1 MNQVIPAI
9 GKALH
14 EFAGFPY
21 MCSLLKSYPFAQQI
35 SVLCIGKSAYPMALA
50 ATNTLNQLGIDYS
63 GHLLTKYQHAPQ
75 PVPKLITLEA
85 GHPLPD
91 ENSVTLSREIMT
103 WLRSLSPKSELLI
116 LLSGGGSALFEIPA
130 TGFTLTDVINA
141 NKSLL
146 VSGLSI
152 AEMNHKR
159 QALSAVKQGKALN
172 ATKAG
177 KVLCLA
183 LSDVAENDPAVI
195 ASAPFYPSAAMR
207 LSPSHYYSSNPE
219 LNQVLDYHII
229 GDNLSLLNT
238 LVPYLK
244 GEAVIHQPYCSISV
258 DCFAAYLVDFAITN
272 RDGAY
277 HLWGGETPLKVI
289 GDGIGGRCTHLALDF
304 AIRIAG
310 QKGISLTCYA
320 SDGNDN
326 LADVAGAYVDGN
338 TCSKLKDK
346 GIDAATYLCQCD
358 SYSALKAIGAI
369 IAPFPNRINVND
381 LYVLHSMA
389 L

>member
-21 MCSLLKSYPFAQQI
+21 MYTLLNSYPFAQQI
-35 SVLCIGKSAYPMALA
+35 NVLCIGKSAYPMALA
-50 ATNTLNQLGIDYS
+50 ATNILNQLGIDYS
-63 GHLLTKYQHAPQ
+63 GYLLTKYQHAPQ

-91 ENSVTLSREIMT
+91 ENSVTHSREIMT
-103 WLRSLSPKSELLI
+103 WLKSLNPQSELLI

-130 TGFTLTDVINA
+130 AGFMLADVINA

-146 VSGLSI
+146 MSGLSI
-152 AEMNHKR
+152 AEMNRKR
-159 QALSAVKQGKALN
+159 QAMSALKQGKALY
-172 ATKAG
+172 ATKAS

-183 LSDVAENDPAVI
+183 LSDVADNDPAVI
-195 ASAPFYPSAAMR
+195 ASAPFYPSAAMK
-207 LSPSHYYSSNPE
+207 LSPSHYYYTDSE
-219 LNQVLDYHII
+219 LSQVLDYHII
-229 GDNLSLLNT
+229 GDNLALLNT

-244 GEAVIHQPYCSISV
+244 EEAIIHQPYCSISV
-258 DCFAAYLVDFAITN
+258 DCFAAYLADFAINN
-272 RDGAY
+272 RDGAF

-289 GDGIGGRCTHLALDF
+289 GNGYGGRCMHLALDF
-304 AIRIAG
+304 AIKIVG
-310 QKGISLTCYA
+310 HKGISLTCYA
-320 SDGNDN
+320 SDGSDN
-326 LADVAGAYVDGN
+326 LASVAGAYVDGN
-338 TCSKLKDK
+338 TCNKLKDK
-346 GIDAATYLCQCD
+346 GIDAAAYLCQCD

-381 LYVLHSMA
+381 LFVLQSLA
-389 L
+389 